1 MNRITLPLSV
11 SVFGQ
16 LDAFFANANFLI
28 FFFFFFF
35 LADDLFFIIY

>member
-28 FFFFFFF
+28 FFSFFF